1 MNKKRYFVEQLL
13 KTTKE
18 WEAYLTAVNATLQVL
33 HLRYNIPPE
42 EIKDIRETLG
52 FQYYIDH
59 IIDTYMKYLSE
70 DDLKQILDFYQS
82 PIGKKMANEQLL
94 FELARF
100 NKSWAEEVNTLC
112 KNHNKPA
119 SPPQSE
125 SLN

>member
-1 MNKKRYFVEQLL
+1 MDKKRYLVEQLL

-33 HLRYNIPPE
+33 HLRYNILPE
-42 EIKDIRETLG
+42 EINDIRETLG

-59 IIDTYMKYLSE
+59 IIDTYVKYLSE
-70 DDLKQILDFYQS
+70 DDLKQILCFYQS

-100 NKSWAEEVNTLC
+100 NKSWAEKVTTLC

-119 SPPQSE
+119 SPPQPE